1 MFRGRGRGR
10 ERERESA
17 KSGWALVPGGLN
29 SPLKPGRERERERGD
44 FKGLGSPEQNLSM
57 KGRL

>member
-1 MFRGRGRGR
+1 MGEGEG

-29 SPLKPGRERERERGD
+29 SPLKPGRERERGGTL
-44 FKGLGSPEQNLSM
+44 KA
-57 KGRL
+57 